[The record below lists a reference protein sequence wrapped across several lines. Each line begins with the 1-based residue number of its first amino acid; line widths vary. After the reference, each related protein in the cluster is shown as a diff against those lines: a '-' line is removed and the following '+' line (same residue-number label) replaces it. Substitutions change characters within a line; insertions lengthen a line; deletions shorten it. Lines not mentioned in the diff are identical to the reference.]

1 MDDVKIGEILLP
13 GDEDEQERQSRRV
26 KKRFW
31 PVLKRAMRQVP
42 FSRDLVAS
50 YYCALDPRTPTKVR
64 GILLA
69 ALAYFVLPLD
79 GIPDFFA
86 IVGFSDDIAVLTAA
100 FAAIRGHIRED
111 HYASADKALA
121 DEADMQPAGC
131 AGPAGFGSNSC
142 PIPCAFKGIDGFHLT
157 NWGLGTPA
165 FPAKGVADIDADLS
179 RCGAEDLRK
188 IGVC

>member
-13 GDEDEQERQSRRV
+13 GDETEQERQKYRV

-42 FSRDLVAS
+42 FGRDLVAS

-79 GIPDFFA
+79 GIPDFFVL
-86 IVGFSDDIAVLTAA
+86 VGFSDDIAVLTAA
-100 FAAIRGHIRED
+100 FAAIRGHIRDD
-111 HYASADKALA
+111 HYRAADKAMA
-121 DEADMQPAGC
+121 DEPDLQPA
-131 AGPAGFGSNSC
+131 
-142 PIPCAFKGIDGFHLT
+142 
-157 NWGLGTPA
+157 
-165 FPAKGVADIDADLS
+165 
-179 RCGAEDLRK
+179 R
-188 IGVC
+188 

>member
-1 MDDVKIGEILLP
+1 MDEVKIGEILLP
-13 GDEDEQERQSRRV
+13 GDETEQERQKHRI

-42 FSRDLVAS
+42 FGRDLVAS
-50 YYCALDPRTPTKVR
+50 YFCALDPRTPTKVR

-86 IVGFSDDIAVLTAA
+86 LVGFSDDIAVLTAA

-111 HYASADKALA
+111 HYLSADKALA
-121 DEADMQPAGC
+121 DEPDLQPA
-131 AGPAGFGSNSC
+131 
-142 PIPCAFKGIDGFHLT
+142 
-157 NWGLGTPA
+157 
-165 FPAKGVADIDADLS
+165 
-179 RCGAEDLRK
+179 R
-188 IGVC
+188 

>member
-13 GDEDEQERQSRRV
+13 GDEKEQERQSQRV

-42 FSRDLVAS
+42 FGRDLIAS

-69 ALAYFVLPLD
+69 ALVYFVLPLD

-86 IVGFSDDIAVLTAA
+86 LVGFSDDIAVLTAA
-100 FAAIRGHIRED
+100 FAAIRGHVRDD
-111 HYASADKALA
+111 HYVAADKALA
-121 DEADMQPAGC
+121 DEPDMQPA
-131 AGPAGFGSNSC
+131 
-142 PIPCAFKGIDGFHLT
+142 
-157 NWGLGTPA
+157 
-165 FPAKGVADIDADLS
+165 
-179 RCGAEDLRK
+179 R
-188 IGVC
+188 